1 MCLLGTNGS
10 GKTTLVNM
18 LTGLEALDRNSGN
31 VTLNFDGHQV
41 SIRDSARQFRSY
53 VRLCQQNDFLFE
65 ELTCKEHLELVCKLR
80 GIVSKED
87 IEKCVME
94 KMNEVTLDSEISK

>member
-10 GKTTLVNM
+10 GKTTVVNM
-18 LTGLEALDRNSGN
+18 LTGLVKLDEEKGNAYIKAMKNETVALREN
-31 VTLNFDGHQV
+31 
-41 SIRDSARQFRSY
+41 IAEFRSY

-65 ELTCKEHLELVCKLR
+65 ELSCKEHLELVCKLR

-87 IEKCVME
+87 IE
-94 KMNEVTLDSEISK
+94 